1 MQAFIFKEK
10 YMNKESVLGDRSRAC
25 DPRAAS
31 GLDMG
36 KRRDLSRLLQS
47 METRTCERWMQ
58 RL

>member
-1 MQAFIFKEK
+1 
-10 YMNKESVLGDRSRAC
+10 MNKESVLGDRSRAC
-25 DPRAAS
+25 DPRATS

-36 KRRDLSRLLQS
+36 KHRDLSRLPQS